1 MPEQQYKREIEEIL
15 RLADESEDP
24 DLVDISY
31 DDQFSVFQ
39 YYFLKMKE
47 NLRISFW
54 PFSSGLILLVSL
66 ITLVFNS
73 FCCTVCSSWSIT
85 NFHLGIRNNFHY
97 QEVKF

>member
-54 PFSSGLILLVSL
+54 PFSSQMV
-66 ITLVFNS
+66 VK
-73 FCCTVCSSWSIT
+73 SI
-85 NFHLGIRNNFHY
+85 HKDSI
-97 QEVKF
+97 